1 MRDWGAT
8 IGAFGLLLLTG
19 VATLCALLVVA
30 ACVFFLVTEGIPG
43 YALMGLAALG
53 FACLFGSGVGWSFN
67 RMVEG

>member
-8 IGAFGLLLLTG
+8 IGAFGLLLLSA

-30 ACVFFLVTEGIPG
+30 ACVYFLVTEGTPG
-43 YALMGLAALG
+43 YVLLGLAALG
-53 FACLFGSGVGWSFN
+53 FACVFASGVHWSFS